1 MANVPQVRSSRFRW
15 QRNIDGYAHGPLTIG
30 FFCGSPGG
38 LFSFEKWLMWRGIA
52 EAAREYGVNLVYLAG
67 EDFEYAPQAVLYDLI
82 GEHNVDGIIVWNTFV
97 GQQSSLEK
105 INEFIDGFNPL
116 PVVSIEFELEGCA
129 NLMVDNEQGVR
140 DLLVHLIEG
149 HGYQKIAFIGR
160 ENSQASRLRQAAFEA
175 RMSHYG
181 LFDPNLVGSLDQL
194 DARGVRWGRD
204 ARAVLAHSDNLAIKL
219 VETFRQRG
227 LRVPEDVV
235 VVGFNNGQEARGS
248 LPPLTTVR
256 LPFRSMGRK
265 AVEMLVKRIGGDL
278 LQNTLFLAP
287 QLILRRSC
295 GCLEPMAEQAATGGV
310 EHYHGDLPVVLEGL
324 QRSLPEQ
331 MAFGMGTSI
340 ESLALVWAGKLF
352 DLFATE
358 LTRKLFD
365 PAVRVPSTRYLQ
377 GMNDL
382 LREAVAEG
390 SNVTRWHEALTILRM
405 SLLPYLEGDL
415 LAFVED
421 MFNQARVLVGQIAV
435 RLEVHRTWNAARRTE
450 ILRGIGADLLLAF
463 EFDELIE
470 ILQQGLARLKIN
482 DAYLVLYEDQFDPQ
496 GKARLVLAI
505 ENGERVPVPVE
516 QAVFAVR
523 DLLPPD
529 RLAGQPVYCTLV
541 ESLQQREEQLGYLLF
556 KTDPPADPAE
566 CDVYQALRIQLSGA
580 LKGVRLRQ
588 KLQDARRQA
597 EEANHLKSRFL
608 SMVSH
613 ELRTPI
619 NLIVGLSEMAMR
631 QQSRGGDSL
640 AVLIKFLEQI
650 YVSGQHL
657 DRLIRDVLDLAS
669 SQVGQMNLISKPLEL
684 RPVLEDVACM
694 GEQLARQKSLV
705 FRMEAPDDLPMVM
718 GDKTRLRQILL
729 NLLSNAVKFT
739 AHGEVA
745 LLVSVE
751 GSEIMVCV
759 RDTGLGIAR
768 EEQEKIFDEFHQSDR
783 SLERGYGGI
792 GLGLAITRRLVEMHG
807 GRIWVSSTGSEGG
820 GSTFSFTLPVLV
832 ETDEAQQAPALPS
845 NARQG
850 MVLIVSVE
858 EQSLPTD
865 GTENA
870 PRSLANHLAGH
881 GFRVEEAHLND
892 AHDFIDALVA
902 APPGAMVLDLAP
914 ASEQGWEIIK
924 RIKEHPATQDIPVLF
939 YALMQDEEGETVG
952 GTVLEMD
959 YMTKPVGADNLVR
972 ALKRHGL
979 LNTTAPGGRT
989 ILIVD
994 DEPGI
999 LDLHARLVQAELPA
1013 CRVVTA
1019 RNGQEGLEKMRQELP
1034 DLVLLD
1040 LMMPELDGF
1049 GVLRGMQ
1056 AEELLR
1062 NIPVIVLSGQVLTRR
1077 EMLRLNQGVAAVLG
1091 KGLFTGEEIITR
1103 IESAL
1108 TRNKRLG
1115 GEVQR
1120 LVQQAMAFIHEHY
1133 KEPISRA
1140 DVANQLN
1147 INEQYLSRC
1156 FNKELGIGPMV
1167 YLSRYRIQSA
1177 RRLLEMGNLS
1187 ITQVAMEVG
1196 MSSQSYF
1203 SRVFQEEI
1211 GVTPSA
1217 YQRGVRPEGK

>member
-1 MANVPQVRSSRFRW
+1 
-15 QRNIDGYAHGPLTIG
+15 
-30 FFCGSPGG
+30 
-38 LFSFEKWLMWRGIA
+38 MWRGIA
-52 EAAREYGVNLVYLAG
+52 EAARDYGVNLVYLAG
-67 EDFEYAPQAVLYDLI
+67 EDFESAPQAVLYDLI

-105 INEFIDGFNPL
+105 INEFINWYNPL
-116 PVVSIEFELEGCA
+116 PMVSVEFELEGCA
-129 NLMVDNEQGVR
+129 NLMVDNDQGVR
-140 DLLVHLIEG
+140 DLLAHLIEG

-160 ENSQASRLRQAAFEA
+160 ANSHASNLRKDAFIA
-175 RMSHYG
+175 RMQHYG
-181 LFDPNLVGSLDQL
+181 LLDPALVGSLEEL
-194 DARGVRWGRD
+194 DARRVRWGRD
-204 ARAVLAHSDNLAIKL
+204 VRAVMAHSDYLAITL
-219 VETFRQRG
+219 VDAFRQRG

-235 VVGFNNGQEARGS
+235 VVGFNDGQEARGS

-265 AVEMLVKRIGGDL
+265 AVELLVKRIGGDN
-278 LQNTLFLAP
+278 LQDTVFLAP

-295 GCLEPMAEQAATGGV
+295 GCLEPMAEQAASGGV
-310 EHYHGDLPVVLEGL
+310 EHYSGDLPWVLEGL
-324 QRSLPEQ
+324 RRSLPEQ

-340 ESLALVWAGKLF
+340 ESLALVWAGKLIE
-352 DLFATE
+352 LFANE
-358 LTRKLFD
+358 LTRKLAD
-365 PAVRVPSTRYLQ
+365 PSVRVPAVRYLH
-377 GMNDL
+377 GLNDL

-390 SNVTRWHEALTILRM
+390 SNVTRWHESLTILRLA
-405 SLLPYLEGDL
+405 LLPYLAGDL
-415 LAFVED
+415 LAFAED
-421 MFNQARVLVGQIAV
+421 LFNQARVLVGQIAV
-435 RLEVHRTWNAARRTE
+435 RLEVHRAWNASRRTE
-450 ILRGIGADLLLAF
+450 ILREIEAGLLVAF

-470 ILQQGLARLKIN
+470 ILRQGLARLKIN

-496 GKARLVLAI
+496 GKARLALAV
-505 ENGERVPVPVE
+505 ENGERVAVPAGQE
-516 QAVFAVR
+516 VFAVQ
-523 DLLPPD
+523 DLLPSGM
-529 RLAGQPVYCTLV
+529 LAGHPTYCVLV
-541 ESLQQREEQLGYLLF
+541 EGLQQREEQLGYLLF

-566 CDVYQALRIQLSGA
+566 CDVYQALRIQVSGA
-580 LKGVRLRQ
+580 LKSVRLRQ
-588 KLQDARRQA
+588 KLDDARRQA

-631 QQSRGGDSL
+631 QQSRGTESL
-640 AVLIKFLEQI
+640 SVLLKFLEQI

-684 RPVLEDVACM
+684 RPVLEDAACM
-694 GEQLARQKSLV
+694 GEQLASQKNLA
-705 FRMEAPDDLPMVM
+705 FRIEVPPELPMVL

-739 AHGEVA
+739 AHGEIA
-745 LLVSVE
+745 LLVSLE
-751 GSEIMVCV
+751 GSEILVSV

-768 EEQEKIFDEFHQSDR
+768 QEQAKIFDEFHQSDR

-807 GRIWVSSTGSEGG
+807 GRIWVSSSGAEGG

-832 ETDEAQQAPALPS
+832 ESEIPQPAPALP
-845 NARQG
+845 ALTRQG
-850 MVLIVSVE
+850 MVLIVSVDGHT
-858 EQSLPTD
+858 PARD
-865 GTENA
+865 GTETA

-892 AHDFIDALVA
+892 AQDFIDTLVA

-914 ASEQGWEIIK
+914 ASEQGWEIVK

-939 YALMQDEEGETVG
+939 YALMQDEEGDTVS

-959 YMTKPVGADNLVR
+959 YLTKPVGADHLVR

-979 LNTTAPGGRT
+979 LNSSVPGGRT

-999 LDLHARLVQAELPA
+999 LDLHARLVQTELPA

-1019 RNGQEGLEKMRQELP
+1019 RNGQEGLEKMRVEQP

-1049 GVLRGMQ
+1049 GVLKTMQ
-1056 AEELLR
+1056 TEELLR

-1091 KGLFTGEEIITR
+1091 KGLFTGEEIVTR

-1108 TRNKRLG
+1108 TRSKRMG

-1140 DVANQLN
+1140 DVANHLS

-1167 YLSRYRIQSA
+1167 YLSRYRIQRA

-1203 SRVFQEEI
+1203 SRVFQEELGI
-1211 GVTPSA
+1211 TPSA
-1217 YQRGVRPEGK
+1217 YQRGVRPVEK